1 MILKAWHLVSKNNYL
16 KEEATRWR
24 ALLVTPICGL
34 HYELQNWFES
44 WFCSVC
50 SRCQHC
56 WFIVFVRWLLESPF
70 YRWRKLVQSPSHAWL
85 FMAPWTAGRQASLP
99 LVISQ
104 SLPNFMAIASV
115 MPSSYLIPCC
125 PLLLLPSV
133 FPSIRVFSSELAK
146 KHRVAKELELQ
157 LQHQSFRKVFWV
169 DFLQD
174 WLVWSACFPRDSQ
187 ESSLAPW
194 FESINCSALCLLY
207 CLALT
212 SIRDH
217 WKNQSLD

>member
-70 YRWRKLVQSPSHAWL
+70 YRWRKLVESPSHVWL

-99 LVISQ
+99 LVIPQ

-115 MPSSYLIPCC
+115 MPSNYLIPCC

-133 FPSIRVFSSELAK
+133 FPSIRVFSSESAFCIGWPK
-146 KHRVAKELELQ
+146 NW
-157 LQHQSFRKVFWV
+157 SFSFSISPSEKYSGLISFKIDRFDLPAFQGTLKSLLWHCGLKASIVRH
-169 DFLQD
+169 
-174 WLVWSACFPRDSQ
+174 SAF
-187 ESSLAPW
+187 
-194 FESINCSALCLLY
+194 F
-207 CLALT
+207 T
-212 SIRDH
+212 V
-217 WKNQSLD
+217 